1 MSDVSQKIDQIDA
14 RHGTSSPHPDP
25 LRTYWLIFYWL
36 MGLLVATVLAAQV
49 NLDRLLPGLNLIV
62 AMIIATAKGL
72 LVVLFFMH
80 VKQASKLTWLF
91 ASAAFVWLGILMFLS
106 FNDYLLRDP
115 IKPQVREHRAQTQ
128 EHQGRDMREP
138 VSPRT
143 E

>member
-62 AMIIATAKGL
+62 AMFIATAKGL

-106 FNDYLLRDP
+106 FND
-115 IKPQVREHRAQTQ
+115 
-128 EHQGRDMREP
+128 
-138 VSPRT
+138 
-143 E
+143 